1 MHQNFKLINLRT
13 KSMSDIPEEKTD
25 LSRRKFIANA
35 AALTTFF
42 IVPRFVLGGKGYT
55 APSDMI
61 TLGYIGAGRQ
71 ALLLQR
77 AFLNTGE
84 AKIIASCDVYKTK
97 VDNFVKQVNA
107 VYAQQAGQA
116 KYEGCRAYANFME
129 LLEQKDID
137 AVVIATPDHWHA
149 AMVVRAAKAGKD
161 IYSEKPL
168 SLTVKEGRAMVD
180 AVKKHKRVFQTGS
193 MQRSAPEFRQT
204 AELIR
209 NGYIGDIKTVKVSIG
224 GPPVPYNLA
233 EEPLPEGLNWITWLG
248 PNEYIHYNHLL
259 NPAIGDPVWGKW
271 RDFKGFGGGDM
282 TDWGAHMFDIVQWA
296 LDMDRSG
303 PLEII
308 PPNGKDIAALTYR
321 YNNGIVMTKEN
332 FGKAHAIQFIGADG
346 QLEIQ
351 RGKLITTPASLA
363 TKVIGDNEKR
373 VYNSPNHY
381 KDFLNAIRTRGL
393 PVSDIETGH
402 RSATVCNI
410 GNIAYELNRPLKWDP
425 KKEEFKNDKE
435 ANQLLSRPMKNEWAV

>member
-1 MHQNFKLINLRT
+1 MKRET
-13 KSMSDIPEEKTD
+13 EESKG

-35 AALTTFF
+35 AALSAFF

-71 ALLLQR
+71 AINLQKS
-77 AFLNTGE
+77 FLKTDE
-84 AKIIASCDVYKTK
+84 AKIIAACDVYKDK
-97 VDNFVKQVNA
+97 VESFVKQVNA
-107 VYAQQAGQA
+107 FYAEKAGETT
-116 KYEGCRAYANFME
+116 YEGCRSYANFMD
-129 LLEQKDID
+129 LLDQKDID

-180 AVKKHKRVFQTGS
+180 AVNKHGRVFQTGS
-193 MQRSAPEFRQT
+193 MQRSMPEFRQ
-204 AELIR
+204 AVELIR
-209 NGYIGDIKTVKVSIG
+209 NGYLGNLKSVKVSIG
-224 GPPVPYNLA
+224 GPPVPYDLP
-233 EEPLPEGLNWITWLG
+233 EEPLPAGLDWNFWLG
-248 PNEYIHYNHLL
+248 PNEYVAYNHQL
-259 NPAIGDPVWGKW
+259 NPVLGDPLWGRW
-271 RDFKGFGGGDM
+271 RDFKGLGGGDM

-303 PLEII
+303 PVEII
-308 PPNGKDIAALTYR
+308 PPNGKDVTALTYK
-321 YNNGIVMTKEN
+321 YDNGITVTKED
-332 FGKAHAIQFIGADG
+332 FGKKHAIQFTGSDG
-346 QLEIQ
+346 QIEIQ
-351 RGKLITTPASLA
+351 RGKLVTTPASLKD
-363 TKVIGDNEKR
+363 KVIGENEKR

-381 KDFLNAIRTRGL
+381 KDFLNAIRKRSQ

-410 GNIAYELNRPLKWDP
+410 GNIAYELNRPLRWNP
-425 KKEEFKNDKE
+425 KKEKFKNDE
-435 ANQLLSRPMKNEWAV
+435 QANALLSRPMKKEWAV

>member
-1 MHQNFKLINLRT
+1 MAT
-13 KSMSDIPEEKTD
+13 ETAEENE
-25 LSRRKFIANA
+25 LSRRKFIGNA
-35 AALTTFF
+35 AALSAFF
-42 IVPRFVLGGKGYT
+42 IVPRFVLGRGYT

-71 ALLLQR
+71 AINLQKS
-77 AFLNTGE
+77 FLNTGE
-84 AKIIASCDVYKTK
+84 AKIIASCDVYKAK
-97 VDNFVKQVNA
+97 VDGFVQQVNA
-107 VYAQQAGQA
+107 FYAAKAAQP
-116 KYEGCRAYANFME
+116 KYEGCRSYSNFME
-129 LLEQKDID
+129 LLDQKDID

-180 AVKKHKRVFQTGS
+180 AVKKYKRVFQTGS

-209 NGYIGDIKTVKVSIG
+209 NGYLGDLKTVKVSIG
-224 GPPVPYNLA
+224 GPPVPYDLP
-233 EEPLPEGLNWITWLG
+233 EEPLPEGLDWKTWLG
-248 PNEYIHYNHLL
+248 PNEFVHYNHQLD
-259 NPAIGDPVWGKW
+259 PVTGDPLWGRW
-271 RDFKGFGGGDM
+271 RDFKGLGGGDM

-296 LDMDRSG
+296 LNMDRSG
-303 PLEII
+303 PVEII
-308 PPNGKDIAALTYR
+308 PPNGKEVTDLTYH
-321 YNNGIVMTKEN
+321 YANGVTMTKED
-332 FGKAHAIQFIGADG
+332 FGKKHAIQFIGSEG

-351 RGKLITTPASLA
+351 RNKLVTSNASLKD
-363 TKVIGDNEKR
+363 KVIGPNEKH
-373 VYNSPNHY
+373 VYNSTNHY
-381 KDFLNAIRTRGL
+381 KDFLNAIRKRSE

-425 KKEEFKNDKE
+425 VKEKFKNDDD
-435 ANQLLSRPMKNEWAV
+435 ANKLLSRPMKKEWAV